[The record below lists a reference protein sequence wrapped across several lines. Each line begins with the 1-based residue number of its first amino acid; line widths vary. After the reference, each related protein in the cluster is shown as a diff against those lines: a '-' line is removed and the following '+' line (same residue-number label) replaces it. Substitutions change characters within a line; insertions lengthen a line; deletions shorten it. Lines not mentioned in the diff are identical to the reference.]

1 MQKISKYLYE
11 QCNELVAKYP
21 KIFKEIRGK
30 GLMLGF
36 VCDITNIELWNKLRH
51 AGLLTVPADENVIRI
66 LPPLVIE
73 TSHVDEAIEIIGNV
87 AAKWE
92 HGNADA

>member
-1 MQKISKYLYE
+1 MGGHHVGGHSSREASSGGQGGTAE
-11 QCNELVAKYP
+11 VE
-21 KIFKEIRGK
+21 
-30 GLMLGF
+30 
-36 VCDITNIELWNKLRH
+36 
-51 AGLLTVPADENVIRI
+51 GLLTVPADENVIRI